1 MMLIG
6 IDPHKSTR
14 TATAIAPDANHE
26 VASIRIDATLG
37 EYRRLLTWARQW
49 PQRRWAVE
57 NAEGLGRHL
66 TSWLLARGEDVV
78 DVSTT
83 ATARVR
89 QLSRGGG
96 RKNDRIDAGA
106 AACVAALQGDA
117 RPLEAEGY
125 PDAMAVLDERR
136 VNLAQSRV
144 RAVNQL
150 HALLRALIAGGA
162 PRDLSATTAAA
173 RLRSIRPHGAV
184 EQARKAV
191 AKDLLSE
198 IRTLDR
204 QLKANAKAIAGLVAA
219 AESTLTEV
227 VGVGPIMAGRLI
239 SRTGRASRFPT
250 ASAFANYAGAAPVE
264 IASAEKSRHRLSR
277 HGDRQLNSAPSH
289 HCDHPDPHLGQP
301 RQPLLPNQDR
311 RGKDTTRGR
320 ALPEETPRRPPLARH
335 DHRRTTA
342 GGEPGRTSG
351 GGSAIQR
358 GWLNP
363 NNQLFGQVTSQTR
376 QPRLYDDQ
384 ASRLTN
390 TEAPKG
396 SNLPSHSEAH
406 VNHVMRELNER
417 PRKGLGYDTPAA
429 RFAKETAPTPTR

>member
-1 MMLIG
+1 M
-6 IDPHKSTR
+6 
-14 TATAIAPDANHE
+14 
-26 VASIRIDATLG
+26 
-37 EYRRLLTWARQW
+37 LTWARRW

-78 DVSTT
+78 DVPTT

-125 PDAMAVLDERR
+125 TDAMAVLDERR

-173 RLRSIRPHGAV
+173 LLRTIRPHAAV

-191 AKDLLSE
+191 AKDLVSE

-204 QLKANAKAIAGLVAA
+204 QLKANAQAIARLVAA
-219 AESTLTEV
+219 TGSTLTEV

-277 HGDRQLNSAPSH
+277 HGDRQLNSALHTIAITQIRMS
-289 HCDHPDPHLGQP
+289 GS
-301 RQPLLPNQDR
+301 
-311 RGKDTTRGR
+311 RGNLYYQTKIAEGK
-320 ALPEETPRRPPLARH
+320 TPREAARCLKRRLADHLWRTMITDERRQAASLGGQMGAALQSSAAGSTPTTNSSDKSLPRPANH
-335 DHRRTTA
+335 DSTTA
-342 GGEPGRTSG
+342 
-351 GGSAIQR
+351 
-358 GWLNP
+358 
-363 NNQLFGQVTSQTR
+363 
-376 QPRLYDDQ
+376 
-384 ASRLTN
+384 
-390 TEAPKG
+390 K
-396 SNLPSHSEAH
+396 
-406 VNHVMRELNER
+406 
-417 PRKGLGYDTPAA
+417 PAA
-429 RFAKETAPTPTR
+429 

>member
-1 MMLIG
+1 
-6 IDPHKSTR
+6 
-14 TATAIAPDANHE
+14 
-26 VASIRIDATLG
+26 
-37 EYRRLLTWARQW
+37 
-49 PQRRWAVE
+49 VE

-78 DVSTT
+78 DVPTT

-125 PDAMAVLDERR
+125 VDAMAVLDERR

-173 RLRSIRPHGAV
+173 LLRTVRPNGAV

-191 AKDLLSE
+191 AKDLVTE
-198 IRTLDR
+198 IRTLDTK
-204 QLKANAKAIAGLVAA
+204 LKANAQAIARLVAA
-219 AESTLTEV
+219 TRSTLTEV

-239 SRTGRASRFPT
+239 SRTGRASRFLT

-277 HGDRQLNSAPSH
+277 HGDRQLNSALHTIAITQIRIPSS
-289 HCDHPDPHLGQP
+289 
-301 RQPLLPNQDR
+301 
-311 RGKDTTRGR
+311 RGHRYYKSKIAEGK
-320 ALPEETPRRPPLARH
+320 TPR
-335 DHRRTTA
+335 
-342 GGEPGRTSG
+342 E
-351 GGSAIQR
+351 
-358 GWLNP
+358 
-363 NNQLFGQVTSQTR
+363 
-376 QPRLYDDQ
+376 
-384 ASRLTN
+384 
-390 TEAPKG
+390 
-396 SNLPSHSEAH
+396 
-406 VNHVMRELNER
+406 
-417 PRKGLGYDTPAA
+417 AA
-429 RFAKETAPTPTR
+429 RCLKRRLADHLWRTMINDERRAVGPGGQLGTTLQSSVAGPTPTTNSSDKSLPGPATHDSTTAKPAA

>member
-6 IDPHKSTR
+6 IDPHKSTH
-14 TATAIAPDANHE
+14 TATAIAPDTNHE
-26 VASIRIDATLG
+26 VASIRIDATLR
-37 EYRRLLTWARQW
+37 EYRRMLTWARQW

-78 DVSTT
+78 DVPTT

-117 RPLEAEGY
+117 RPLQAEGY
-125 PDAMAVLDERR
+125 ADAMAVLDERR

-173 RLRSIRPHGAV
+173 LLRTVRPNGAV

-191 AKDLLSE
+191 AKDLVTE
-198 IRTLDR
+198 IRTLDT
-204 QLKANAKAIAGLVAA
+204 QLKANAQAIAQLVAA
-219 AESTLTEV
+219 TGSTLTEV

-250 ASAFANYAGAAPVE
+250 AAAFANYAGAAPVE

-277 HGDRQLNSAPSH
+277 HGDRQLNSALHTIAITQIRMSGSRGHRYYKRKIAEGKTPREAAR
-289 HCDHPDPHLGQP
+289 CLKRRLADHLWRTMITDE
-301 RQPLLPNQDR
+301 R
-311 RGKDTTRGR
+311 RG
-320 ALPEETPRRPPLARH
+320 
-335 DHRRTTA
+335 
-342 GGEPGRTSG
+342 GGPGRTTG
-351 GGSAIQR
+351 GDSAIQR
-358 GWLNP
+358 GWPNP
-363 NNQLFGQVTSQTR
+363 NGQLFGQVTSRTR
-376 QPRLYDDQ
+376 QPRLYDGQ
-384 ASRLTN
+384 TSRLTN
-390 TEAPKG
+390 TEAPKKTDL
-396 SNLPSHSEAH
+396 SQHDDDH
-406 VNHVMRELNER
+406 VQAVVNELNSR
-417 PRKGLGYDTPAA
+417 PRQTLRWQTPHEVFQAA
-429 RFAKETAPTPTR
+429 TVAMIA

>member
-1 MMLIG
+1 
-6 IDPHKSTR
+6 
-14 TATAIAPDANHE
+14 
-26 VASIRIDATLG
+26 
-37 EYRRLLTWARQW
+37 
-49 PQRRWAVE
+49 
-57 NAEGLGRHL
+57 
-66 TSWLLARGEDVV
+66 
-78 DVSTT
+78 
-83 ATARVR
+83 
-89 QLSRGGG
+89 
-96 RKNDRIDAGA
+96 
-106 AACVAALQGDA
+106 
-117 RPLEAEGY
+117 
-125 PDAMAVLDERR
+125 MAVLDERR

-277 HGDRQLNSAPSH
+277 HGDRQLNSALH
-289 HCDHPDPHLGQP
+289 TIAITQI
-301 RQPLLPNQDR
+301 
-311 RGKDTTRGR
+311 
-320 ALPEETPRRPPLARH
+320 
-335 DHRRTTA
+335 
-342 GGEPGRTSG
+342 RTSG
-351 GGSAIQR
+351 SRGNLYYRTKIAEGKTPREAARCLADHLWRVMITDERRQAASLGGHLGAALQSSAA
-358 GWLNP
+358 GSTP
-363 NNQLFGQVTSQTR
+363 TTR
-376 QPRLYDDQ
+376 SSDKSLPRP
-384 ASRLTN
+384 A
-390 TEAPKG
+390 
-396 SNLPSHSEAH
+396 
-406 VNHVMRELNER
+406 NHDSTTT
-417 PRKGLGYDTPAA
+417 KPAA
-429 RFAKETAPTPTR
+429 

>member
-6 IDPHKSTR
+6 IDPHKSTH

-37 EYRRLLTWARQW
+37 EYQRMLTWARQW

-117 RPLEAEGY
+117 RPLEAEGDA
-125 PDAMAVLDERR
+125 DAMAVFDERR

-173 RLRSIRPHGAV
+173 LLRTIRPHGAV

-191 AKDLLSE
+191 AKDLVSE

-204 QLKANAKAIAGLVAA
+204 QLKANAQAIARLVAA
-219 AESTLTEV
+219 ARSTLTEV
-227 VGVGPIMAGRLI
+227 VGVGPIMAGPLI

-264 IASAEKSRHRLSR
+264 ICQRGQVPAPSLTPRGSAT
-277 HGDRQLNSAPSH
+277 QLRPSH
-289 HCDHPDPHLGQP
+289 HCGHPDPHVRQP

-320 ALPEETPRRPPLARH
+320 ALPEKTPRRPPLARH

-363 NNQLFGQVTSQTR
+363 NHQLFGQVTSQTR
-376 QPRLYDDQ
+376 QPRLYDD
-384 ASRLTN
+384 
-390 TEAPKG
+390 
-396 SNLPSHSEAH
+396 
-406 VNHVMRELNER
+406 
-417 PRKGLGYDTPAA
+417 
-429 RFAKETAPTPTR
+429 

>member
-1 MMLIG
+1 M
-6 IDPHKSTR
+6 
-14 TATAIAPDANHE
+14 
-26 VASIRIDATLG
+26 
-37 EYRRLLTWARQW
+37 
-49 PQRRWAVE
+49 E

-125 PDAMAVLDERR
+125 ADAMAVLDERR

-144 RAVNQL
+144 RAVTQL

-173 RLRSIRPHGAV
+173 LLRTTRPHAAV

-191 AKDLLSE
+191 AKDLVSE

-204 QLKANAKAIAGLVAA
+204 QLKTNAQAIAGLVAA
-219 AESTLTEV
+219 AGSTLTEV
-227 VGVGPIMAGRLI
+227 AGVGPIMAGRLI

-250 ASAFANYAGAAPVE
+250 ASAFANYAGTALVRLPARKSPAPVSHATG
-264 IASAEKSRHRLSR
+264 IGNSTPPCAPLRSPRSACRAAAATTATEPRSPRERH
-277 HGDRQLNSAPSH
+277 HA
-289 HCDHPDPHLGQP
+289 
-301 RQPLLPNQDR
+301 
-311 RGKDTTRGR
+311 
-320 ALPEETPRRPPLARH
+320 RPP
-335 DHRRTTA
+335 
-342 GGEPGRTSG
+342 
-351 GGSAIQR
+351 
-358 GWLNP
+358 
-363 NNQLFGQVTSQTR
+363 
-376 QPRLYDDQ
+376 
-384 ASRLTN
+384 
-390 TEAPKG
+390 
-396 SNLPSHSEAH
+396 
-406 VNHVMRELNER
+406 
-417 PRKGLGYDTPAA
+417 AA
-429 RFAKETAPTPTR
+429 